1 MNTNDRA
8 AASAARAE
16 LEGLEALSDKA
27 AKRLY
32 SLLADYLTVVRQQLQ
47 PLLLQAVF
55 QVSTQQLPE
64 AFNSLSEQQR
74 QAFRQR
80 LSELCSRCSCLLTV
94 EQLAQLALRLE
105 ASAATDQ
112 QESAEES
119 LPLEPDGDGE
129 AAEARAIEPLP
140 DTEIS
145 LSLEPPRLM
154 GDFDPNQFCAGPER
168 RSSNATESEAALE
181 STASDEQALDLLR
194 QMVRGAVLAMPD
206 QQQAPTEAFPL
217 PREPRALM
225 QWFQRW
231 DRALQRRLRNLSHAV
246 NVELLRA
253 GLCRSLIPLT
263 LLDAALSGQAE
274 LQAAPP
280 NVLSV
285 QMPLLDPSTAQE
297 LQLHGV
303 LLRVAEFEHL
313 RPDLRQIRSEL
324 HRLEATMLKME
335 RRIRHWQKRLAVL
348 QAQSLWLE
356 DSSNDPSPQH

>member
-1 MNTNDRA
+1 MNINDSA
-8 AASAARAE
+8 AASAARDE

-74 QAFRQR
+74 QGLRQR
-80 LSELCSRCSCLLTV
+80 LGELCSRCSCLLTV

-105 ASAATDQ
+105 AMAAADPQ
-112 QESAEES
+112 DPAADE
-119 LPLEPDGDGE
+119 PLELDPE
-129 AAEARAIEPLP
+129 QPEALAAEPLLEPGL
-140 DTEIS
+140 S
-145 LSLEPPRLM
+145 FSLEPPQLM
-154 GDFDPNQFCAGPER
+154 GDFDPNQFCAGAEPR
-168 RSSNATESEAALE
+168 APRAADSEADAE
-181 STASDEQALDLLR
+181 PAPGDEQALDLLR
-194 QMVRGAVLAMPD
+194 QMVRGAVLALPANQP
-206 QQQAPTEAFPL
+206 QQPAQAFPL
-217 PREPRALM
+217 PREPRQLRD
-225 QWFQRW
+225 WFHRW

-246 NVELLRA
+246 NVELLRS
-253 GLCRSLIPLT
+253 GLCRSLVPLT

-285 QMPLLDPSTAQE
+285 VMPLLDPSTAEE

-356 DSSNDPSPQH
+356 DNSNDPSPQH